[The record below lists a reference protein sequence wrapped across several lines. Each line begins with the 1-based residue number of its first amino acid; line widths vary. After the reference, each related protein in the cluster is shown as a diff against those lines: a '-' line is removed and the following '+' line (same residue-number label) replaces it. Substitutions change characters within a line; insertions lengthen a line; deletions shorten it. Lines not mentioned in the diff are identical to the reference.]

1 MIFASFGFQMGILPM
16 CILLALLLAVNFC
29 HGDDGKTVEV
39 VGSAEF
45 AASNIKPSEAFS
57 GLRVTIDCKPENG
70 NGWSKTRG
78 LGQFYVEGKFKV
90 PLLEEIVADGKLK
103 PTFGWAKNRK
113 LKFSSPIRAS
123 VYYYT
128 LPPPRRPPIHSP
140 PVRIS
145 RPLLS

>member
-1 MIFASFGFQMGILPM
+1 MGILPM
-16 CILLALLLAVNFC
+16 CIFLALLLAVNFC
-29 HGDDGKTVEV
+29 HGDDSKTVEV

-45 AASNIKPSEAFS
+45 ALSNIKPSEAFS

-78 LGQFYVEGKFKV
+78 LGQFYVE
-90 PLLEEIVADGKLK
+90 
-103 PTFGWAKNRK
+103 
-113 LKFSSPIRAS
+113 

-128 LPPPRRPPIHSP
+128 LPPPRRPPVHSP